1 MRSRRGRKGTSLR
14 LGGFISRMCVCDRFT
29 GSLMLIPSLFSQPDL
44 PTRLER
50 DIPLTAYDRSTFY
63 LVGQNEPR
71 GYTDHPFA
79 TVAAA

>member
-1 MRSRRGRKGTSLR
+1 M
-14 LGGFISRMCVCDRFT
+14 
-29 GSLMLIPSLFSQPDL
+29 LMPSLFSQPDL

-63 LVGQNEPR
+63 LVGQNDPR
-71 GYTDHPFA
+71 GYTDYPFA